1 MAGYYRN
8 DQANRE
14 AFDDE
19 RFFNTQD
26 LGYLDARGH
35 IHITGRLKNV
45 IVLDSGKNVYPEEL
59 ELYFRKSPLIA
70 EIAVFG
76 RKIDGRETV
85 YAVIVPSVKGAD
97 AYRRIREEIASLNK
111 SFPRTKR
118 SAGLRFPRTRC
129 RATPRAKC

>member
-1 MAGYYRN
+1 MAGYYKN
-8 DQANRE
+8 DEANRR

-26 LGYLDARGH
+26 LGYVDKRGH
-35 IHITGRLKNV
+35 IHITGRVKNV

-59 ELYFRKSPLIA
+59 ELYFRKSPLVS

-85 YAVIVPSVKGAD
+85 YAVIVPAAKGIQSYD
-97 AYRRIREEIASLNK
+97 NIREEIAAFK
-111 SFPRTKR
+111 
-118 SAGLRFPRTRC
+118 
-129 RATPRAKC
+129 